1 MQELRL
7 VPAAVGVWVGALCCL
22 LWGPV
27 WAGGALAVGAGA
39 CVLYKEYGQAILVAG
54 LGAASTLGTQLRCVL
69 ASRWEQTGH
78 AQGSV
83 VGIISGQPRELASGG
98 YLIRMN
104 VDGYPAAMPVFMEDL
119 PPHAVPGAHVEAIGR
134 VGESTVPGVG
144 TVTINGD
151 IAVHAGPQG
160 MARLAD
166 YVRTTFDQAVQ
177 AQVGEATRGLIP
189 GMVLGDTSSQSD
201 AEQQMYIDTGLSHLS
216 AVSGSN
222 VAIVT
227 SAAVIATTLLRL
239 GLRYRL
245 AAATAA
251 LLLFAGLVGPD
262 PSVLRASVTGLVGL
276 TAVMASTRAEP
287 IHALCFS
294 IIGLVLVDPDLAVH
308 YGFALSVAATAGIV
322 ALSPLLYRAL
332 AFTQWPDIVVRA
344 LAVAIAA
351 DIATMPIVALMAGQ
365 VSLVSVVANVLV
377 APVVPPITV
386 LGLLACVLSLL
397 PGGFEALV
405 LWIVEPLAWWVQA
418 VAAYGANLPSATVNA
433 SPPVVLVC
441 YGWIVAGFLLHRPRV
456 TFAVVAALLLGTN
469 VSFHAAR
476 PIDPTTLRAHVVETK
491 EDVEPIP
498 AGTELVVVL
507 EDGRPHRFPVV
518 TTSGIPVL
526 FPNRDGR
533 VVLYAD
539 GTQRLLGP

>member
-83 VGIISGQPRELASGG
+83 VGTISGQPRELASGG

-351 DIATMPIVALMAGQ
+351 DIATMPIIALMAGQ
-365 VSLVSVVANVLV
+365 V
-377 APVVPPITV
+377 T
-386 LGLLACVLSLL
+386 
-397 PGGFEALV
+397 
-405 LWIVEPLAWWVQA
+405 VQA
-418 VAAYGANLPSATVNA
+418 VRDYYTGVAE
-433 SPPVVLVC
+433 
-441 YGWIVAGFLLHRPRV
+441 VAGFDIAELAVQGRADRALASTRRALQLGTDPVAIAAALAYKVGDVAKLQGMRGNPNALALDLGMAPWGV
-456 TFAVVAALLLGTN
+456 KKTMQIARRWSAAAVSEAVIIVADLDAEVKGNGGVPEFAVENAVRRIAQLA
-469 VSFHAAR
+469 
-476 PIDPTTLRAHVVETK
+476 
-491 EDVEPIP
+491 
-498 AGTELVVVL
+498 
-507 EDGRPHRFPVV
+507 
-518 TTSGIPVL
+518 
-526 FPNRDGR
+526 
-533 VVLYAD
+533 
-539 GTQRLLGP
+539 